1 MHSFSDHLTRSR
13 ATVTP
18 PGKWLLAHLVSSS
31 CAKEPSQP
39 AIASEAG
46 NWIVNVVAIGS
57 ILVITQRRS

>member
-18 PGKWLLAHLVSSS
+18 PGKWRLTHLVSSS

-39 AIASEAG
+39 TIVSEAG
-46 NWIVNVVAIGS
+46 NWIVNVVVGS
-57 ILVITQRRS
+57 ILVTTQQRS